1 MLSTVGNMGADEA
14 STALTSI
21 INGFGMATDQATH
34 VIDTLDALDLA
45 YATSTQELA
54 DGLQRSASVA
64 KTAGMSF
71 EDLASIMTVVSSTTR
86 LSGETIGNGMKSLF
100 SRLQNIKVGKYI
112 SDTGEQLNDVE
123 KVLNKLG
130 IKLRTSATE
139 WREPMQIL
147 QEVGEG
153 WSKFTD
159 IDKSAIATALGGT
172 YQRNTL
178 MAILENWDEV
188 SKAQDVAANSAGTS
202 AQKYDIYLNSMQAH
216 INELKTV
223 WSEFLMTI
231 ADSGAING
239 AIDGLS
245 NFLKVLQILITETP
259 LGTIAITALTAALS
273 GLVFTKAT
281 SGIIAMANGLL
292 KLEKLNTFVQGL
304 FGINTAAMAA
314 AGGVTTLGAAF
325 HILLPYIAIIAAI
338 GTAIFAA
345 TKIIDAAVVSDKEL
359 QESID
364 GHKDSINNI
373 QTEIDDYNK
382 KLDDNKA
389 RLEEI
394 NSLKGTSQ
402 WSSDL
407 QEEANSIEKQNS
419 ALEHNIELQERLL
432 TLEQQELLDDQ
443 KEQYKRDYTD
453 QEYNSMENGQSK
465 KYTGIDAVAK
475 KWEDATGDIKQYKSE
490 MNKVDTLSQKV
501 QSSSGEEKEKYK
513 QQLKA
518 AQEQAKTY
526 SSTATDQEKALTEE
540 IKKIEETRD
549 AFKEAGDAGDS
560 EAKEM
565 ANSLDDLLNRLYGLP
580 TAATGF
586 DTIGEVLGNTASSMD
601 DTRSAAEQL
610 RDEFVRISGTEV
622 KPKDADD
629 MVSWLNSLSDTDFSH
644 VQEVLMNCGGAADVL
659 KETLSHLSGDQS
671 AQLLTKAWQ
680 IFNGELDNANDKISA
695 FQNSK
700 KTDWNKQLSDVAEA
714 YNYIKDYQNGKEVDY
729 QTYKAALDLMGLSTE
744 EVANDTSVLTQK
756 LAASQKYLGDDGTQ
770 RNYKTFLNDV
780 TALSKD
786 AAKNTNDFGKKIVEV
801 STDSAGNTKMVV
813 NDIHA
818 LGQELNLS
826 DTEVQ
831 ALLNGMKQFG
841 DVEIN
846 PSTTLLQEN
855 LKTARDQ
862 MDALSKARNSLM
874 GENFS
879 TTFNAENLP
888 KTKTALIDIGNEMN
902 ELSMKNYGIKFD
914 IDTENVGDAKQDVA
928 ELSSQIGNAADAY
941 KRMFSADTGELN
953 IDAVK
958 DAVQNANS
966 LLGDDAKVKLEFDAD
981 TQSLQGITEDTIG
994 ALNQALGK
1002 DTGVTAMVLSS
1013 LKGGFGDI
1021 DWAAMLKSGNLDDA
1035 TAGIVNDISSKLS
1048 EIRTPKEQAWAQAI
1062 VSAANE
1068 CGEGVTTALTNAM
1081 NQVAAVNGR
1090 SALLDTI
1097 KDQTG
1102 EVNGSVSTVASA
1114 LIALQGTASNAVA
1127 YVNSALS
1134 QIKVPSSVSSVLH
1147 GGAVG
1152 KVTKPATGVAPI
1164 GYATGGVYGKQ
1175 DGKDPAGREHLTAT
1189 QNYNAMVG
1197 EVGEE
1202 LVVHRDGTS
1211 QVVGK
1216 KGAELVH
1223 LDKGDT
1229 VIPANVTSLI
1239 QQGKIS
1245 GYPTGGTATLHGVSN
1260 QSGVSPTESRSSSS
1274 NKSSKSSSK
1283 SSRGSSGGSSS
1294 SKSSSGS
1301 SKSSS
1306 SGTND
1311 AAENELKALE
1321 HQRKMEYITE
1331 KQYAQK
1337 YEAIWKK
1344 YYKGKKEYQDKDW
1357 EMQEKLHDLQKTF
1370 FEDRISM
1377 LEEENDKL
1385 ERNAGTE
1392 QQQIANYQQM
1402 QKLYHDRAAQYR
1414 KQGFADDSPEIR
1426 ELSKKWWDMYDKIN
1440 DLRTQMFD
1448 NYINDFDHTI
1458 DLIDSRMD
1466 RIDDYVIRVTKD
1478 SAMTFDELEKDLGNY
1493 LDNKISLY
1501 KQKAMAI
1508 NAQLVA
1514 VNTELNRLYKE
1525 GYEKNKENIQK
1536 LEKQAE
1542 ELKNNIHDIAENVRQ
1557 ENLDNIQRE
1566 LDYQE
1571 QLRSAVKQYAQDQ
1584 VDKIQDQID
1593 KLEEENDALDKQKEK
1608 KKLLEALD
1616 SSKQKNK
1623 RVYYADKGWVNYMPI
1638 INYIG

>member
-1 MLSTVGNMGADEA
+1 
-14 STALTSI
+14 
-21 INGFGMATDQATH
+21 
-34 VIDTLDALDLA
+34 
-45 YATSTQELA
+45 
-54 DGLQRSASVA
+54 
-64 KTAGMSF
+64 
-71 EDLASIMTVVSSTTR
+71 
-86 LSGETIGNGMKSLF
+86 MKSLF

-202 AQKYDIYLNSMQAH
+202 VQKYDIYLNSMQAH

-223 WSEFLMTI
+223 WSEFLMNI

-245 NFLKVLQILITETP
+245 NFLKVLQILVTETP

-273 GLVFTKAT
+273 GLAVTKAT
-281 SGIIAMANGLL
+281 SGIISIAQGLT
-292 KLEKLNTFVQGL
+292 KLTKLNTFVQGL
-304 FGINTAAMAA
+304 FGIDAAAVAA

-325 HILLPYIAIIAAI
+325 ATIAPYVAIIAAV
-338 GTAIFAA
+338 GTAIYAL

-364 GHKDSINNI
+364 GHKDNINNI

-419 ALEHNIELQERLL
+419 ALEHNVELQERLL
-432 TLEQQELLDDQ
+432 ALEQQELLDDQ

-453 QEYNSMENGQSK
+453 QEYTGMEDGQSK

-475 KWEDATGDIKQYKSE
+475 KWEDATGYIKQYKSE
-490 MNKVDTLSQKV
+490 MDKVDTLSQKV
-501 QSSSGEEKEKYK
+501 QNSSGEEKEKYK

-549 AFKEAGDAGDS
+549 AFKAAGDAGDS

-565 ANSLDDLLNRLYGLP
+565 ANNLDDLLDRLYGLP

-586 DTIGEVLGNTASSMD
+586 DTIGEVLGNTTSSMD

-671 AQLLTKAWQ
+671 AQLLTKAWK

-714 YNYIKDYQNGKEVDY
+714 YNYIKDYQKGKEVDY

-756 LAASQKYLGDDGTQ
+756 LAASQKYLGNDGTQ

-813 NDIHA
+813 NDLHA

-855 LKTARDQ
+855 LKDTYDTLESLEQKRQALVSADPITAFN
-862 MDALSKARNSLM
+862 DA
-874 GENFS
+874 
-879 TTFNAENLP
+879 NLAT
-888 KTKTALIDIGNEMN
+888 TKTELVDIANQLN
-902 ELSMKNYGIKFD
+902 QTMKDRYGITLD
-914 IDTENVGDAKQDVA
+914 VDTSQVGDGEQAVQQ
-928 ELSSQIGNAADAY
+928 LSSDIRDAGDAY
-941 KRMFSADTGELN
+941 RNIFSGGNGELN
-953 IDAVK
+953 ISKVSEAVDKANDILK
-958 DAVQNANS
+958 DAKI
-966 LLGDDAKVKLEFDAD
+966 DAKIDFDAD
-981 TQSLQGITEDTIG
+981 TQTISGLTKDAVG
-994 ALNQALGK
+994 ALNEALGG
-1002 DTGVTAMVLSS
+1002 DTGITSAVLGS
-1013 LKGGFGDI
+1013 LKGGFNAI
-1021 DWAAMLKSGNLDDA
+1021 DWDSELNL
-1035 TAGIVNDISSKLS
+1035 SSAEGSIDKLQS
-1048 EIRTPKEQAWAQAI
+1048 KINSVKAPETQAWVSAI

-1068 CGEGVTTALTNAM
+1068 CGEGVTTALNNALTT
-1081 NQVAAVNGR
+1081 VAEINGR
-1090 SALLDTI
+1090 SAMLDSI
-1097 KDQTG
+1097 KSQTG
-1102 EVNGSVSTVASA
+1102 EVTGSVQAVANA
-1114 LIALQGTASNAVA
+1114 IIALQSTASSTVVS
-1127 YVNSALS
+1127 VNRTLS

-1385 ERNAGTE
+1385 QRNAGTE

-1402 QKLYHDRAAQYR
+1402 QKLYHDRATQYR

-1501 KQKAMAI
+1501 KQKAIAI

-1542 ELKNNIHDIAENVRQ
+1542 ELKNNIHDIAENIRK
-1557 ENLDNIQRE
+1557 ENLDNIQHE

-1623 RVYYADKGWVNYMPI
+1623 RVYYADKGWVTIYAHN
-1638 INYIG
+1638 